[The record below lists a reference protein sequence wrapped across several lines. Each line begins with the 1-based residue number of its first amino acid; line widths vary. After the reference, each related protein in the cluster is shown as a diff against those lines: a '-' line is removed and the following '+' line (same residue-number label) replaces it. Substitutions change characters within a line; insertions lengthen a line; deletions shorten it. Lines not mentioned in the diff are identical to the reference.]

1 MKLHELRGAS
11 AARKARKRVGRG
23 TGSGHGK
30 TSGRGQKGQGARTSV
45 NIPNNFEGG
54 QTRLAMRMPKLRG
67 FKNRNKVRWTVVNLT
82 RLGRFKAGTVVT
94 PEALVEAGVIKDPGD
109 GIKVLGAGKLRHAL
123 TVHAHQFSGSAEK
136 KILAAGGQARRI
148 GEEVPAGAPNA

>member
-11 AARKARKRVGRG
+11 AARKSRKRVGRG

-82 RLGRFKAGTVVT
+82 RLGRFKAGSVVT
-94 PEALVEAGVIKDPGD
+94 PDVLVDAGVIKDPGA

-148 GEEVPAGAPNA
+148 GEEAPAEAPNA